1 VIVILL
7 LALVAWVLLA
17 ALVVGFFQVATGA
30 PTPQRTAPQAR
41 APLLVVDTPA
51 TRAA

>member
-7 LALVAWVLLA
+7 LAVVAWVLLA
-17 ALVVGFFQVATGA
+17 ALVVGFFHVATGA
-30 PTPQRTAPQAR
+30 ATPQRSAPR
-41 APLLVVDTPA
+41 ALAPHLDVEASA